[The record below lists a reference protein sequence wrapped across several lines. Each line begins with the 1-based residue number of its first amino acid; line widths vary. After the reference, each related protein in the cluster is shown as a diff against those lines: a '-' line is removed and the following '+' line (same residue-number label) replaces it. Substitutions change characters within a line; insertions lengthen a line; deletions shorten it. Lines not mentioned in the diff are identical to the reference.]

1 MTARILIIEDEA
13 KLASLLADYLHH
25 AGYRTLVA
33 HSGEQGLACVET
45 EADIDVVLLDL
56 MLPGIDGLEVC
67 KRIRQQSMLP
77 VIMLTARVD
86 EVDRLLGLEL
96 GADDYI
102 CKPFSPREVV
112 ARVKALLRRV
122 SASQLPPAATSDR
135 TLALDENR
143 LEARFRGDSVA
154 LTVVEFA
161 LLRVL
166 AEHPGHIRSR
176 QQLMDRI
183 YSDNRVVSD
192 RTVDSHI
199 KKLRKRLA
207 DAFPGTAF
215 IHSIYGAGYRFEI
228 TDADD
233 AC

>member
-122 SASQLPPAATSDR
+122 SANQLPPAATRDR

-143 LEARFRGDSVA
+143 LEARFQGHSVA

>member
-122 SASQLPPAATSDR
+122 SANQLPPAATSDR

-143 LEARFRGDSVA
+143 LEARFQGDSVA

-207 DAFPGTAF
+207 DSFPGTAF